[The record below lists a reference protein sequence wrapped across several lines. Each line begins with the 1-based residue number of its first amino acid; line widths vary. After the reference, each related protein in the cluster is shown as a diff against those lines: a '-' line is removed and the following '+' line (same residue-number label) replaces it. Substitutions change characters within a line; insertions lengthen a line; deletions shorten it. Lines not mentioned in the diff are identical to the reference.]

1 MSKGYAVYLEKNNRK
16 LRVVEFT
23 IQQYPQSQ
31 QLMRFVDEHKNSTI
45 TGADLKAAG
54 FEDITKDL
62 MYPTRP
68 MGGSG
73 CGSLADDAQIVLKDS
88 GIETIFQRILAY
100 NNYKASEKI
109 DKNRLVSIEYNEQWY
124 KLSLERIEKCIQHF
138 YQLVDDLQIAFADIP
153 EVSFE
158 IGEEEVQYANLY
170 FRVLYKGRFFIQL
183 LGTFGHATFIHIISS
198 KQRFPQWEITVH
210 PLEETC
216 RLNGTFKDVHIE
228 KATNE
233 EVLEKVTA
241 SYNGRFDQYSEVQ
254 KQFKDIFNVDLDE
267 SDFEYDLA
275 RECVMLR
282 EEAERMIV
290 EKLLPKPIGEDVK
303 EFVKYTTLDTFI
315 KIFQYGTIRM
325 NSVVA
330 MNDTSETNILQDV
343 IRNFKEPIESEADA
357 YLESNTR
364 FITSFSALKDSLPMW
379 AQYGDKGTGVCLVFE
394 RAPMFKSEDLLHI
407 TYISKDD
414 ETVKNIKKL
423 QKELKAK
430 GINFYFVLLDKYR
443 NFIKY
448 DFYKSEDEYRHL
460 VLQDK
465 GVQWTVNTDYNL
477 VAPYID
483 RNICIGNVDKKNAH
497 KYNFPFVLRRAI
509 LGPAMT
515 NQKYNVWQL
524 NYIAASRKNL
534 WNFKVEPSKI
544 DNFR

>member
-1 MSKGYAVYLEKNNRK
+1 MSKGYAIYLGKDNRK
-16 LRVVEFT
+16 LKVLEFT
-23 IQQYPQSQ
+23 IQQYPKSQ
-31 QLMRFVDEHKNSTI
+31 QLMQFMNEHQNSTI

-68 MGGSG
+68 MGKSG
-73 CGSLADDAQIVLKDS
+73 RGSLADDAQIVLNDN
-88 GIETIFQRILAY
+88 GIQTILQRILAY

-124 KLSLERIEKCIQHF
+124 KSTVERIEKCIQHF
-138 YQLVDDLQIAFADIP
+138 YQLADDLWSAFADVPGI
-153 EVSFE
+153 SFE
-158 IGEEEVQYANLY
+158 IGEEEAQYANLY

-183 LGTFGHATFIHIISS
+183 LGKFGGATFLHIISS

-210 PLEETC
+210 PFEETC
-216 RLNGTFKDVHIE
+216 QLHGTFKDVHVD

-233 EVLEKVTA
+233 EVLEKVTS
-241 SYNGRFDQYSEVQ
+241 SYNGRFEQYSEVQ
-254 KQFKDIFNVDLDE
+254 KQFKDIFNTDLDE
-267 SDFEYDLA
+267 SDFEYDLV
-275 RECVMLR
+275 RECVMLH
-282 EEAERMIV
+282 EEAERKIV
-290 EKLLPKPIGEDVK
+290 EELLPKPIGEDVK
-303 EFVKYTTLDTFI
+303 EFVKYTTLDTFT
-315 KIFQYGTIRM
+315 KIFQNGTIRM

-330 MNDTSETNILQDV
+330 MNDTSETNILQDA

-364 FITSFSALKDSLPMW
+364 FITSFSALEDSLPMW

-394 RAPMFKSEDLLHI
+394 RSPMFKSEDLLHI

-414 ETVKNIKKL
+414 ETVKNVKKL
-423 QKELKAK
+423 QTILKGK
-430 GINFYFVLLDKYR
+430 GINFYFALLDKYR

-448 DFYKSEDEYRHL
+448 DFYKSEDEYRYL
-460 VLQDK
+460 VVQEK
-465 GVQWTVNTDYNL
+465 GEQWTVNTDYNL

-483 RNICIGNVDKKNAH
+483 RSLCIGNVDKKNAH

-524 NYIAASRKNL
+524 NYIASRKNL
-534 WNFKVEPSKI
+534 WNFKVESSKI

>member
-1 MSKGYAVYLEKNNRK
+1 MSKGYAIYLDKDNRK
-16 LRVVEFT
+16 LKVVEFP
-23 IQQYPQSQ
+23 ILQYPQSQ
-31 QLMRFVDEHKNSTI
+31 QLMRFMNEHQNSTI
-45 TGADLKAAG
+45 TCADLKASG

-73 CGSLADDAQIVLKDS
+73 CGPLAEDAQIVLNDS
-88 GIETIFQRILAY
+88 GIQTILQRIIAY

-124 KLSLERIEKCIQHF
+124 NLSIERIEKCIQHF
-138 YQLVDDLQIAFADIP
+138 YQLTDDLRTAFADVSG
-153 EVSFE
+153 VSFE
-158 IGEEEVQYANLY
+158 ISEEEAQYANLY
-170 FRVLYKGRFFIQL
+170 FRILYKGRYFVQL
-183 LGTFGHATFIHIISS
+183 LGKFGRATFIHIISS
-198 KQRFPQWEITVH
+198 KQRIPQWEITVH

-216 RLNGTFKDVHIE
+216 RLNGTFKDVHID

-233 EVLEKVTA
+233 EVLETVTA
-241 SYNGRFDQYSEVQ
+241 SYNGRISQYSEVQ
-254 KQFKDIFNVDLDE
+254 KQFKNIFKVDLDGSE
-267 SDFEYDLA
+267 FEYDLV
-275 RECVMLR
+275 RECVMLH
-282 EEAERMIV
+282 EDAERKIV
-290 EKLLPKPIGEDVK
+290 EKLLPKPIGENVK
-303 EFVKYTTLDTFI
+303 EFVKYTTLDTFT

-330 MNDTSETNILQDV
+330 MNDTSETNILQDA

-364 FITSFSALKDSLPMW
+364 FITSFSSLEDSLPMW

-394 RAPMFKSEDLLHI
+394 RGPKFKAEDLLHI
-407 TYISKDD
+407 TYISKGD
-414 ETVKNIKKL
+414 ETVENIKKL
-423 QKELKAK
+423 QKELKEK
-430 GINFYFVLLDKYR
+430 GINFYFGLLDKYR

-448 DFYKSEDEYRHL
+448 DFYKSEDEYRYL
-460 VLQDK
+460 VVQEK
-465 GVQWTVNTDYNL
+465 GEQWTVNTDYNL

-483 RNICIGNVDKKNAH
+483 RNICIGTVDKKNVH
-497 KYNFPFVLRRAI
+497 KYNFPFVLCRVI

-524 NYIAASRKNL
+524 NYMASRNNL